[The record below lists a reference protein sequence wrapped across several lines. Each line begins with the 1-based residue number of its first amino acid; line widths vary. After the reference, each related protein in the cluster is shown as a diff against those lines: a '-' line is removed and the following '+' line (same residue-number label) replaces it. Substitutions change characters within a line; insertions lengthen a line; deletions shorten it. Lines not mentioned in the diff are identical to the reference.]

1 VSATAELWERLVR
14 PFNSAGALE
23 ALTGITP
30 ASAHHLVDLAFA
42 TSREVDALLDRM
54 HETLRSLAI
63 ATASTPTRSVGEIRG
78 PILWSETIAARSAS
92 PGAHDV
98 YICVSPVKA
107 YDTDENRVL
116 VNALARIRD
125 AARAADPTVH
135 HDDAEEVLRRARHNG
150 TRAIRALEHRT
161 LASVTKGKTSGR
173 SMQKARSGSKARS
186 YRTAVAVL
194 DRCAAP
200 LSIDDVRARC
210 DDHTVRQHRLV
221 LDLLDRMGTHGHPDA
236 QQLRVH
242 DGTLRAGP
250 LRYLHHHRADA
261 DGVFGVLLGDLLL
274 DAADPTEGHDAV
286 QAEIEL
292 VQRAHGHPAL
302 VVQHANDIE
311 RAFRLAGI

>member
-1 VSATAELWERLVR
+1 LVR
-14 PFNSAGALE
+14 PFHPAGALE
-23 ALTGITP
+23 ALTGIAP
-30 ASAHHLVDLAFA
+30 ASAHHLVDLAFV
-42 TSREVDALLDRM
+42 TSPEVDALLDRM
-54 HETLRSLAI
+54 HETLRGLSI
-63 ATASTPTRSVGEIRG
+63 ATASTPVRSVGEVRG

-116 VNALARIRD
+116 VSALARVRD

-135 HDDAEEVLRRARHNG
+135 HDDPDDVLRRARHNG

-161 LASVTKGKTSGR
+161 LASVSRAKTSGR

-194 DRCAAP
+194 DHCATP
-200 LSIDDVRARC
+200 ITSDDVSALC
-210 DDHTVRQHRLV
+210 DDQTVRQHQLV
-221 LDLLDRMGTHGHPDA
+221 LDLLDRMVKHGHPDA
-236 QQLRVH
+236 GQLRVH

-250 LRYLHHHRADA
+250 LRYLHHHRAEA

-274 DAADPTEGHDAV
+274 DAADPTEGRDTV
-286 QAEIEL
+286 QAEIDL
-292 VQRAHGHPAL
+292 VHRAHGHPAL
-302 VVQHANDIE
+302 VVEHANDIE
-311 RAFRLAGI
+311 RAFRLARI